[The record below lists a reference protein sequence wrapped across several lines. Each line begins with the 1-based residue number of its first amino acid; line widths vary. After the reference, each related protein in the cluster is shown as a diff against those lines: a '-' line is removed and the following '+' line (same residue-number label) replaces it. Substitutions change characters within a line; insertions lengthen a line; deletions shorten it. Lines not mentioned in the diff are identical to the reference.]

1 MSKHTDST
9 RRNFIKAST
18 ATAGAAAIAFPTVT
32 FGKPNSAKLKIGW
45 IGCGGRGSGA
55 INQALSADS
64 NVELFAIGEAFQDKA
79 DAGLERIKKYHPG
92 KINVDKGRIFVG
104 LDAYQKVIDSGVDVV
119 LLTTPPGFRPQ
130 HIKAAVDAGKHV
142 FAEKP
147 MATDAPGVHSV
158 LKSIEKAKKQGTSI
172 VDGFVWRWTYAQR
185 DTYEKILGGDLGEL
199 QAIYSS

>member
-1 MSKHTDST
+1 MSKQTDST
-9 RRNFIKAST
+9 RRDFLKTST
-18 ATAGAAAIAFPTVT
+18 ATAGAALAFPTVT
-32 FGKPNSAKLKIGW
+32 FGKPNSTKLKLGW

-64 NVELFAIGEAFQDKA
+64 NIELHSIGEAFQDKA

-92 KINVDKGRIFVG
+92 KISGEVKKRMFVG
-104 LDAYQKVIDSGVDVV
+104 LDAYQKVIDTGVDVV

-158 LKSIEKAKKQGTSI
+158 MKSI
-172 VDGFVWRWTYAQR
+172 
-185 DTYEKILGGDLGEL
+185 
-199 QAIYSS
+199 